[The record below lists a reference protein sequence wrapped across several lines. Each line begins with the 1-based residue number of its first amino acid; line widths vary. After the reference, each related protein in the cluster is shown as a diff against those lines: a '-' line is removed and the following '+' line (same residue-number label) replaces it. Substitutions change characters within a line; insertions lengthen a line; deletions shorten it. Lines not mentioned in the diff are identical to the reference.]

1 MLLLNE
7 LLCVDHFLS
16 ALRDL
21 RLLLRNN
28 LAEVDLSLEVLNP
41 LLRSLLYDRLVSLL
55 NHLVL
60 HGEYF
65 AFDFIYLLCQSVAL
79 LF

>member
-1 MLLLNE
+1 M
-7 LLCVDHFLS
+7 DHLLS

-41 LLRSLLYDRLVSLL
+41 LLRSLLDDRVVSLL

-65 AFDFIYLLCQSVAL
+65 AFDLIYLLCQFVAL